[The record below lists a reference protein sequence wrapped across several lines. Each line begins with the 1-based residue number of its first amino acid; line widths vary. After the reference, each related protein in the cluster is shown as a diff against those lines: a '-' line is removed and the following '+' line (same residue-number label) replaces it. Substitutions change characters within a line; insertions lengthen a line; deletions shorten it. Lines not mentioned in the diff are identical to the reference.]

1 MIKKIIVIFSML
13 ILSVGNILACE
24 VTFSIS
30 GEQKASY
37 RVGEEFIIEVK
48 VVYTHRKCEIELS
61 DTKFK
66 YEGLKILGATPWK
79 EKAPA
84 TFVRQIKV
92 MVIEDSLAEANMFLT
107 LSRTCSK
114 EGVLGSIKVNKSLS
128 QPNVSQNISR

>member
-1 MIKKIIVIFSML
+1 MIKKIIFMFS
-13 ILSVGNILACE
+13 ILLLSIGNIMACE

-30 GEQKASY
+30 GEQKANY
-37 RVGEEFIIEVK
+37 KAGEEFIIEVK

-61 DTKFK
+61 DTKFI

-92 MVIEDSLAEANMFLT
+92 LVLEDSLAEANMLLT
-107 LSRTCSK
+107 LSRKCSK
-114 EGVLGSIKVNKSLS
+114 EGVLGTIKVAKSTS
-128 QPNVSQNISR
+128 QTYVSRNNIK